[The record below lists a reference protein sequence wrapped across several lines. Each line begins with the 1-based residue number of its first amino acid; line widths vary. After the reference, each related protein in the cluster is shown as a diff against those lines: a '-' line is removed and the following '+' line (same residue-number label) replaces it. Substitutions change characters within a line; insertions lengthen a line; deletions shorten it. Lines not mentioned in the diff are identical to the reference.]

1 MYTKC
6 TNETNI
12 FARDMFLELFTK
24 PDKVIEVGTSLDN
37 TALFILTSAVKVCTL
52 SGKCAKEFT
61 VGALWMYLL
70 LQKCEQEE
78 LERIGKLP
86 V

>member
-6 TNETNI
+6 TDEINM
-12 FARDMFLELFTK
+12 FARDMFLKLFTN
-24 PDKVIEVGTSLDN
+24 PDKAIEVGTSLD
-37 TALFILTSAVKVCTL
+37 TPMLFILTSAVEVCALT
-52 SGKCAKEFT
+52 GKCAQEFL

-78 LERIGKLP
+78 LERIGKLS